1 MEGTPGKRE
10 IKRERDKERVSL
22 LCFCCLFWFL
32 TKKRGFSGL
41 LKNLKSLS
49 RIKFFFVSFRAA
61 RFAGKTV
68 HPSMRTNARRPKS
81 NSKRRLPRKTAGDAS
96 IAPSRARVVVD
107 RRRDSSTHVPPCIQ
121 KKREERDKKKGRL
134 KERTASV
141 TTAVLFWG
149 VGIARVDGDATL
161 ESPRAPREDK
171 ESAVKDWNNAD
182 IFLLT
187 HDVRQWW
194 SRALVR
200 DFVFFC
206 VDKSNDG
213 ILVASQKR
221 KSEKGKKEPKM
232 TNEFCLLE
240 LPLINSLYDY
250 KK

>member
-1 MEGTPGKRE
+1 M
-10 IKRERDKERVSL
+10 
-22 LCFCCLFWFL
+22 FCCLFWFL

-107 RRRDSSTHVPPCIQ
+107 RRRDSSTHVPPCVY
-121 KKREERDKKKGRL
+121 KKRGRRETKKKGRL

-200 DFVFFC
+200 DFVFLC
-206 VDKSNDG
+206 G
-213 ILVASQKR
+213 QIQ
-221 KSEKGKKEPKM
+221 
-232 TNEFCLLE
+232 
-240 LPLINSLYDY
+240 
-250 KK
+250 

>member
-1 MEGTPGKRE
+1 M
-10 IKRERDKERVSL
+10 
-22 LCFCCLFWFL
+22 FCCLFWFL
-32 TKKRGFSGL
+32 TKKRGGGFSGL

-107 RRRDSSTHVPPCIQ
+107 RRRDSSTHVPPCVY
-121 KKREERDKKKGRL
+121 KKRGRRETKKKGRL

-200 DFVFFC
+200 DFVFLC
-206 VDKSNDG
+206 G
-213 ILVASQKR
+213 QIQ
-221 KSEKGKKEPKM
+221 
-232 TNEFCLLE
+232 
-240 LPLINSLYDY
+240 
-250 KK
+250 

>member
-1 MEGTPGKRE
+1 M
-10 IKRERDKERVSL
+10 
-22 LCFCCLFWFL
+22 FCCLFWFL

-96 IAPSRARVVVD
+96 IAPSRARAGPAS
-107 RRRDSSTHVPPCIQ
+107 RFERTHSAVCIQ
-121 KKREERDKKKGRL
+121 KKEGGERQKKGATPT
-134 KERTASV
+134 KKRTASV

-200 DFVFFC
+200 DFVFLC
-206 VDKSNDG
+206 G
-213 ILVASQKR
+213 QIQ
-221 KSEKGKKEPKM
+221 
-232 TNEFCLLE
+232 
-240 LPLINSLYDY
+240 
-250 KK
+250 

>member
-1 MEGTPGKRE
+1 
-10 IKRERDKERVSL
+10 
-22 LCFCCLFWFL
+22 
-32 TKKRGFSGL
+32 
-41 LKNLKSLS
+41 
-49 RIKFFFVSFRAA
+49 
-61 RFAGKTV
+61 
-68 HPSMRTNARRPKS
+68 MRTNARRPKS

-200 DFVFFC
+200 DFVFLC
-206 VDKSNDG
+206 GQIQWNG
-213 ILVASQKR
+213 IFGVAKR
-221 KSEKGKKEPKM
+221 KRKGKKRKGKKEPKM
-232 TNEFCLLE
+232 TNE
-240 LPLINSLYDY
+240 NSL
-250 KK
+250 

>member
-1 MEGTPGKRE
+1 M
-10 IKRERDKERVSL
+10 
-22 LCFCCLFWFL
+22 FCCLFWFL
-32 TKKRGFSGL
+32 TKKRGGFSGL

-81 NSKRRLPRKTAGDAS
+81 NSKRRLPRKTTGDAS

-200 DFVFFC
+200 DFVFLC
-206 VDKSNDG
+206 G
-213 ILVASQKR
+213 QIQ
-221 KSEKGKKEPKM
+221 
-232 TNEFCLLE
+232 
-240 LPLINSLYDY
+240 
-250 KK
+250 

>member
-1 MEGTPGKRE
+1 M
-10 IKRERDKERVSL
+10 
-22 LCFCCLFWFL
+22 FCLFWFL

-81 NSKRRLPRKTAGDAS
+81 NSKRRLPRKTTGDAS

-107 RRRDSSTHVPPCIQ
+107 RRRDSSTHVPPCVQ

-221 KSEKGKKEPKM
+221 KREKGKKEPKM